1 METLT
6 VKVDSRGN
14 VDFLRKLLSK
24 FSFVKAIET
33 NEEKPNGIK
42 EKYKTL
48 PIHWATEKP
57 KVDDFTNIIEG
68 RKLSLTEIR
77 EKAWKRNW

>member
-6 VKVDSRGN
+6 IKVDSRRN
-14 VDFLRKLLSK
+14 VDFLRNLLSK

-33 NEEKPNGIK
+33 NEEKPQSLQ
-42 EKYKTL
+42 ERYKML
-48 PIHWATEKP
+48 PVRWATAEP
-57 KVDDFTNIIEG
+57 KVEDFTSIVAD
-68 RKLSLTEIR
+68 RKISLTEIR

>member
-6 VKVDSRGN
+6 IKVDSRRN
-14 VDFLRKLLSK
+14 VDFLRNLLSK

-33 NEEKPNGIK
+33 NDEKPQSIK
-42 EKYKTL
+42 ERYKML
-48 PIHWATEKP
+48 PVRWATAQP
-57 KVDDFTNIIEG
+57 KVEDFTSILDD
-68 RKLSLTEIR
+68 RKISLTEIR